1 MLAPENNAGRSII
14 GVTIAAGTSAGPSAQ
29 LSSLPDI
36 SETEPLSP
44 EVSSRLSH
52 GTPTNSQRRTSISQG
67 DASLASRPPLAA
79 ESSVIGHQLAY
90 EDTAEVLTQETPT
103 QHGDLSS
110 NRSASATGSGSISRH
125 EDDSHIPASSTPY
138 DAGALHEDTS
148 CGIDIAELPEEDDQS
163 AAEVLEGSP
172 AAGSSISEPE
182 PSMPAMPQ
190 NVRMSRGCYGA
201 IESIDGSLWDP
212 EASSDSQSEQGGS
225 LQSGGDEYGTP
236 QSQACSQA
244 AGDGQGPGSRHGH
257 SRPHSTS
264 SSDEWLQ
271 KQAGSSSTS
280 SRHSSSHSSSHSSQA
295 PHSGSPSGDSSL
307 SFEASD
313 CHEQA
318 AAHRAADASE
328 ASAGGGLI
336 HRGSDSDG
344 QSSHVI
350 SPAGWLSA
358 SSSEGPSAGSAG
370 VASLS
375 AGMASQ
381 AASPAASQ
389 SGRTPGAS
397 DATSQHST
405 GSTDSAASADHA
417 HAPTGSIAS
426 MAVGSLPRS
435 QSMDVEV
442 GSLAGDWQ
450 QDASRLGLRTPGAA
464 CSDSQPPPASVSSPE
479 GSPAVPC
486 PSALVPEQ
494 QTPAALLASSP
505 SFVLGGG
512 NLSGASP
519 IQQATPFLVLGC
531 GRARGSSP
539 EEQATP
545 QFPLFGR
552 PVQVSAPTAKQPLLS
567 APESDDGWHT
577 PPPRALP
584 EPILVTEAVTSA
596 VQVQTG
602 GMPAEQGP
610 VTTTHVPCLPQ
621 QASGVPDHAGD
632 LMAPPV
638 ICTPVMPRAYPPKA
652 RAASKR
658 AAPGPSEP
666 QAASRMGRS
675 SSGTPLGGIAA
686 AAPAPKPTS
695 VFLTTPPPPTAP
707 KVSSRT
713 RKRSPKPDSIV
724 SQEPGLTTHA
734 QEGPPRPA
742 GQGPSTPQAPS
753 QAAAGPSER
762 AGPALQP
769 ARKPN
774 GSAAK
779 PPLPGAARKQRGAR
793 MSRFAPQGARP
804 AVQTARIHAE
814 LGIPAVVPPP
824 EPSQPKFTSAS
835 AVPTSPKLEHPINA
849 LPEPG
854 SAELMHGGHN
864 QTAEEDDRGA
874 PISPSGQVGVPEGQ
888 QGVDDESQGLI
899 EGEPG
904 RWQQLQQLAED
915 ASDPAQ
921 HQPQEPLHAPK
932 PVQGYSI
939 RQFEH
944 PGTTPF
950 PVPKRGHSNYALESQ
965 ALATPLGQDLSC
977 PTPAV
982 FPALGPPGHTPFPH
996 RATESSSG
1004 SVDHQ
1009 ETTAL
1014 EVSSSAAKGTSS
1026 DVSQQNPK
1034 GSLAAVSAVLEEAE
1048 GSASMANA
1056 VPLRML
1062 MQHLQGG
1069 AYDSPAANKPLK
1081 FVADSSPDSSPATP
1095 PAQVGVQ
1102 SLSAPWM
1109 LRKLAGL
1116 GAGKV
1121 LMENCTAFL

>member
-14 GVTIAAGTSAGPSAQ
+14 GAVTIAAGTSAGPSAQ

-110 NRSASATGSGSISRH
+110 NRSASATGSGSIGRH

-148 CGIDIAELPEEDDQS
+148 CGMDVAELPEEDDQS

-201 IESIDGSLWDP
+201 IESTDGSLWDP

-280 SRHSSSHSSSHSSQA
+280 SRHSSSHSSQA

-336 HRGSDSDG
+336 HRGSDNDG

-350 SPAGWLSA
+350 SSAGGLSA

-370 VASLS
+370 MASLS

-381 AASPAASQ
+381 AASPAAFQ

-397 DATSQHST
+397 DGTSQHST

-417 HAPTGSIAS
+417 HTPTGSIAS

-450 QDASRLGLRTPGAA
+450 QDAGRLGLRTPGAA
-464 CSDSQPPPASVSSPE
+464 CSDSQPSPASVSSPE

-512 NLSGASP
+512 NSL
-519 IQQATPFLVLGC
+519 
-531 GRARGSSP
+531 RGFSH
-539 EEQATP
+539 
-545 QFPLFGR
+545 
-552 PVQVSAPTAKQPLLS
+552 SA
-567 APESDDGWHT
+567 
-577 PPPRALP
+577 
-584 EPILVTEAVTSA
+584 
-596 VQVQTG
+596 
-602 GMPAEQGP
+602 
-610 VTTTHVPCLPQ
+610 
-621 QASGVPDHAGD
+621 
-632 LMAPPV
+632 
-638 ICTPVMPRAYPPKA
+638 
-652 RAASKR
+652 
-658 AAPGPSEP
+658 
-666 QAASRMGRS
+666 
-675 SSGTPLGGIAA
+675 
-686 AAPAPKPTS
+686 
-695 VFLTTPPPPTAP
+695 
-707 KVSSRT
+707 
-713 RKRSPKPDSIV
+713 
-724 SQEPGLTTHA
+724 
-734 QEGPPRPA
+734 GPPHSWCLVVA
-742 GQGPSTPQAPS
+742 
-753 QAAAGPSER
+753 E
-762 AGPALQP
+762 
-769 ARKPN
+769 
-774 GSAAK
+774 
-779 PPLPGAARKQRGAR
+779 PGAAPQK
-793 MSRFAPQGARP
+793 SRPPRSSRCLAGPCRCLRRRP
-804 AVQTARIHAE
+804 SS
-814 LGIPAVVPPP
+814 PC
-824 EPSQPKFTSAS
+824 SQPPRVMTAG
-835 AVPTSPKLEHPINA
+835 TRHP
-849 LPEPG
+849 PG
-854 SAELMHGGHN
+854 LF
-864 QTAEEDDRGA
+864 
-874 PISPSGQVGVPEGQ
+874 PSPSS
-888 QGVDDESQGLI
+888 SQ
-899 EGEPG
+899 
-904 RWQQLQQLAED
+904 
-915 ASDPAQ
+915 
-921 HQPQEPLHAPK
+921 
-932 PVQGYSI
+932 
-939 RQFEH
+939 RQ
-944 PGTTPF
+944 
-950 PVPKRGHSNYALESQ
+950 
-965 ALATPLGQDLSC
+965 
-977 PTPAV
+977 
-982 FPALGPPGHTPFPH
+982 
-996 RATESSSG
+996 
-1004 SVDHQ
+1004 
-1009 ETTAL
+1009 
-1014 EVSSSAAKGTSS
+1014 
-1026 DVSQQNPK
+1026 
-1034 GSLAAVSAVLEEAE
+1034 
-1048 GSASMANA
+1048 
-1056 VPLRML
+1056 
-1062 MQHLQGG
+1062 
-1069 AYDSPAANKPLK
+1069 
-1081 FVADSSPDSSPATP
+1081 
-1095 PAQVGVQ
+1095 
-1102 SLSAPWM
+1102 
-1109 LRKLAGL
+1109 
-1116 GAGKV
+1116 
-1121 LMENCTAFL
+1121 